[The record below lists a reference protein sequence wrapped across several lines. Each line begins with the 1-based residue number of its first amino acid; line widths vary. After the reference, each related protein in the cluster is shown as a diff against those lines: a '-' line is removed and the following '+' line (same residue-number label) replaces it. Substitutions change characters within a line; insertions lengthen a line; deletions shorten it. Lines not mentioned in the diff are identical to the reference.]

1 MKRSELPE
9 AARLCAQYLDPARPV
24 LAAVSGGLDSMC
36 LLHFLRAEG
45 YNVSCA
51 HFNHRLRGEES
62 DRDEYFVRAWCA
74 ENGIPFFAGSG
85 DVRAHARTHGQSI
98 EEAARTLRH
107 AFLRKTAEQLDAQI
121 TLAHHMDDNAETVLL
136 NLIRGTDLRGL
147 SGMRPAQDGLLRPLL
162 PLTRAEL
169 AAYAERNGVPHV
181 EDRTNADP
189 DAAARN
195 YLRLVILPRL
205 QTLNPRACEHITAAA
220 RSLAALDDAVEQEAS
235 ALMTLASV
243 QSGSVS
249 LPRGAFLT
257 ASRAAQAR
265 TVLHMADALGLG
277 RRDIGRKQLNA
288 VLALAQKSGR
298 AERSVSL
305 PRGARVLCAGGALTM
320 LLPPAAPE
328 PAVLLPHVP
337 LRFGAFTLTLLDAP
351 DGAGFCLRALRPEE
365 TLTAAPCSA
374 GAYLTLAGATGAR
387 SVKRLCIDRH
397 IPPSA
402 RDTLPALY
410 VNGQLAAVWPLG
422 ADTAF
427 SPAPDS
433 GQCFVRVSSAQN
445 FHVIRGES
453 SS

>member
-1 MKRSELPE
+1 MRRSELKN
-9 AARLCAQYLDPARPV
+9 AQALCAQYLDPARPV

-36 LLHFLRAEG
+36 LLHFLRAQG
-45 YNVSCA
+45 YTVSCA
-51 HFNHRLRGEES
+51 HFDHQLRGAAS
-62 DRDEYFVRAWCA
+62 ARDAQFVRGWCA
-74 ENGIPFFAGSG
+74 ENGIPFYEGSG
-85 DVRAHARTHGQSI
+85 DVRAHARKAGQSI
-98 EEAARTLRH
+98 EEAARSLRY
-107 AFLRKTAEQLDAQI
+107 AFLRETAAQLGAQLA
-121 TLAHHMDDNAETVLL
+121 LAHQLDDNAETVLL

-147 SGMRPAQDGLLRPLL
+147 SGMRPAQDGLFRPLL
-162 PLTRAEL
+162 LLTRAEL

-195 YLRLVILPRL
+195 YLRLEILPRL
-205 QTLNPRACEHITAAA
+205 QTLNPRACEHIAAAA
-220 RSLAALDDAVEQEAS
+220 RSLAALDDAVEQEAG
-235 ALMTLASV
+235 ALMRLASV
-243 QSGSVS
+243 RSGSVS
-249 LPRGAFLT
+249 LPRGVFLT
-257 ASRAAQAR
+257 AGGAVQAR
-265 TVLHMADALGLG
+265 TVLHMADVLGLG

-288 VLALAQKSGR
+288 VLALAQKSGG

-305 PRGARVLCAGGALTM
+305 PRGARVLCAGDTLSM
-320 LLPPAAPE
+320 LLPPVAPE

-422 ADTAF
+422 ADAAF

-433 GQCFVRVSSAQN
+433 RQCFVRVSSAQN
-445 FHVIRGES
+445 SHVIRDES

>member
-1 MKRSELPE
+1 
-9 AARLCAQYLDPARPV
+9 
-24 LAAVSGGLDSMC
+24 
-36 LLHFLRAEG
+36 
-45 YNVSCA
+45 
-51 HFNHRLRGEES
+51 
-62 DRDEYFVRAWCA
+62 
-74 ENGIPFFAGSG
+74 
-85 DVRAHARTHGQSI
+85 
-98 EEAARTLRH
+98 
-107 AFLRKTAEQLDAQI
+107 
-121 TLAHHMDDNAETVLL
+121 MDDNAETVLL

-147 SGMRPAQDGLLRPLL
+147 SGMRPAQDGLFRPLL
-162 PLTRAEL
+162 LLTRAEL

-195 YLRLVILPRL
+195 YLRLEILPRL
-205 QTLNPRACEHITAAA
+205 QTLNPRACEHIAAAA
-220 RSLAALDDAVEQEAS
+220 RSLAALDDAVEQEAG
-235 ALMTLASV
+235 ALMRLASV
-243 QSGSVS
+243 RSGSIS
-249 LPRGAFLT
+249 LPRGVFLT
-257 ASRAAQAR
+257 AGGAVQAR
-265 TVLHMADALGLG
+265 TVLHMADVLGLG

-288 VLALAQKSGR
+288 VLALAQKSGG

-305 PRGARVLCAGGALTM
+305 PRGARVLCAGDALTM
-320 LLPPAAPE
+320 LLPPVAPE
-328 PAVLLPHVP
+328 P
-337 LRFGAFTLTLLDAP
+337 AFTLTLLDAP

-422 ADTAF
+422 ADAAF

-433 GQCFVRVSSAQN
+433 GQCFVRVSSAQTS
-445 FHVIRGES
+445 HVIRGES